1 MTAISDPA
9 TRERSRVALV
19 TCDLFPD
26 LWEDDHPL
34 RDLLR
39 SGGAEV
45 DAVSWDDA
53 EADWAAYD
61 MAVIRSP
68 WDYVARRDTFVT
80 WAHSVPHLLN
90 PADVLEWN
98 TDKRYLAQLAEAGL
112 PVTPTDFVAP
122 GESWTPPAHGEW
134 VVKPTVSAGS
144 QDTGR
149 YVMPAQQTLA
159 EAHVSRLVAAGRT
172 AMIQPYL
179 SAVDEQGE
187 TALIF
192 LPDAAGA
199 LSFSHAIRKGAM
211 LTGPDEGA
219 INPGSE
225 QIDPRTPT
233 EAERE
238 TAERVLEV
246 VPGGTERLLYARV
259 DLIPGPDGAPLLV
272 ELELAEPSLFLREGG
287 EAATR
292 RLADAI
298 LARI

>member
-1 MTAISDPA
+1 MTSTTDPA

-34 RDLLR
+34 RDTLR
-39 SGGAEV
+39 ARGAEV
-45 DAVSWDDA
+45 DVVPWDA
-53 EADWAAYD
+53 AGVDWAAYD
-61 MAVIRSP
+61 VAVIRSP
-68 WDYVARRDTFVT
+68 WDYVARRDSFVA
-80 WAHSVPHLLN
+80 WAHSVPKLLN

-98 TDKRYLAQLAEAGL
+98 TDKRYLTELAGAGL

-122 GESWTPPAHGEW
+122 GETWTPPAAGEW

-149 YVMPAQQTLA
+149 YHLPARSAQA
-159 EAHVSRLVAAGRT
+159 EAHVARLNAAGRT

-179 SAVDEQGE
+179 AAVDEVGE

-192 LPDAAGA
+192 LPDARGD
-199 LSFSHAIRKGAM
+199 LSYSHAIRKGAM

-219 INPGSE
+219 IKPGSE
-225 QIDPRTPT
+225 RIDPRTPS
-233 EAERE
+233 EAEHK
-238 TAERVLEV
+238 TAERVLEAV
-246 VPGGTERLLYARV
+246 RGGTRRLLYARV

-272 ELELAEPSLFLREGG
+272 ELELTEPSLFLKEGG
-287 EAATR
+287 DAATR
-292 RLADAI
+292 RLAEAI
-298 LARI
+298 LARV